1 MTKVNSHD
9 SRALQYLV
17 DTESGVVR
25 LYNRVGN
32 LKIGNGQLGLVV
44 SFCSDKS
51 ECFDCPAPLLEETQ
65 TSAKLCKCQLISA
78 SLGKH
83 LDSKALSSLMH

>member
-32 LKIGNGQLGLVV
+32 LKIGKGQVGLVV

-51 ECFDCPAPLLEETQ
+51 ECFDCRAHQLEETQ
-65 TSAKLCKCQLISA
+65 TSTKLCKCQLISA
-78 SLGKH
+78 S
-83 LDSKALSSLMH
+83 